1 MWKNPGY
8 NLSMSTERARA
19 LRRRSTK
26 AETLLWRRLRSREL
40 SGVKFRRQVPIGP
53 DFVAF
58 EQRLII
64 EVDGGQHGEDGP
76 ERSLYLESEGFR
88 ILRFCNNEVLE
99 NIDGVLSTILAAIE
113 PG

>member
-1 MWKNPGY
+1 
-8 NLSMSTERARA
+8 MSTERARA

-53 DFVAF
+53 YFPDFVAF

-88 ILRFCNNEVLE
+88 ILRFWNNEVLE